1 VSEPA
6 VFFLD
11 TLPFDWARPEARRLH
26 AVLAAVFPL
35 RGPVIEMARA
45 AGIPPAAVAWNHPM
59 RSVWFELIDTA
70 RNRGRLRELL
80 AEASAVSRLAAVAL
94 EDLGCAGL
102 AGPESSGPDGP
113 GRDVLT
119 ARDIAVALAGFYP
132 EAVRGDLEE
141 FGRRLL
147 AEVCSALRHGH
158 LVCVAERAPDGLRP
172 VVVLDPG
179 ESLLVRPPGGTSSAE
194 ERGGGVRAVRDP

>member
-1 VSEPA
+1 MSAEVSGAE

-11 TLPFDWARPEARRLH
+11 TLPFDWARPAARRLH

-35 RGPVIEMARA
+35 REPVIEMARA
-45 AGIPPAAVAWNHPM
+45 AGIAPAAVAWNHPM

-70 RNRGRLRELL
+70 RNLGRLRELL
-80 AEASAVSRLAAVAL
+80 AEASAVSRLAAAAL
-94 EDLGCAGL
+94 EELGCAEL
-102 AGPESSGPDGP
+102 AGTEPPGPDGQ
-113 GRDVLT
+113 GRDDL
-119 ARDIAVALAGFYP
+119 AAGDIAMMLAGFYP
-132 EAVRGDLEE
+132 QAVPGDLEA

-147 AEVCSALRHGH
+147 AEVCSALRCGH

-179 ESLLVRPPGGTSSAE
+179 ESLLVRTDGAG
-194 ERGGGVRAVRDP
+194 R